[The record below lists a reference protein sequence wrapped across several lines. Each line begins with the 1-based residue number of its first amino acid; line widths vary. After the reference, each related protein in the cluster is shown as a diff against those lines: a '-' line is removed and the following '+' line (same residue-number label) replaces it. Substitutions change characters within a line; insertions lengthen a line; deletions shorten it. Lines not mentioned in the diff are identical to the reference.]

1 MNKRA
6 LQRIS
11 LSKLFDLKI
20 DFAFKQL
27 FGSERNKHITI
38 VFLNAILQRTGRDKI
53 KEVMFAN
60 QEFGGEYKE
69 DKQSRL
75 DIVVKTQANE
85 LINVEMQLSNQ
96 KDMFKRTLFYW
107 SRLYTSQLQKGKGYH
122 TLLPTITINI
132 CDFTLF
138 EDNEHYHTTYHL
150 YEDSTLQR
158 LKATDDVLEIHFIEM
173 NKFLKSW
180 HEEKLAP
187 LDDILV
193 RWLLLLGMVDAR
205 KQRVY
210 DNIYKELEVL
220 AMEDNNLLE
229 AFGAW
234 EELSQTEATILAYQS
249 RLKYIL
255 DEEAKLDD
263 AKYHAKKDGI
273 EQGLE
278 QGLER
283 VAKNMIAKKMS
294 NEEIMELTG
303 LSLEEVN
310 ALRTNE

>member
-1 MNKRA
+1 M
-6 LQRIS
+6 
-11 LSKLFDLKI
+11 SKLFDLKI

-193 RWLLLLGMVDAR
+193 RWLLLLGMVDA
-205 KQRVY
+205 
-210 DNIYKELEVL
+210 
-220 AMEDNNLLE
+220 
-229 AFGAW
+229 
-234 EELSQTEATILAYQS
+234 
-249 RLKYIL
+249 
-255 DEEAKLDD
+255 
-263 AKYHAKKDGI
+263 KKTK
-273 EQGLE
+273 GL
-278 QGLER
+278 R
-283 VAKNMIAKKMS
+283 
-294 NEEIMELTG
+294 
-303 LSLEEVN
+303 
-310 ALRTNE
+310 